1 MTEGIYHVTLTG
13 HDDHF
18 TYNKPSSWMRNMIAG
33 EKYLETAGEMQVK
46 NHTTGEYASVTFKE
60 GTGGGLFGA
69 PTNRNDVVAT
79 FYDRSGK
86 KCRRIVGKWS
96 DKLAEE
102 IDMNKRKLSVMWTAN
117 PPGIEDYS
125 KYYGF
130 TRYCVE
136 LNEITDLERGK
147 LPITD
152 TRLRPDQRLYENGRK
167 KTNIFNFDSYHNT
180 RISRFGG

>member
-1 MTEGIYHVTLTG
+1 MTEGVFHVNLTG

-18 TYNKPSSWMRNMIAG
+18 TYAKPSSWMRNMIAG
-33 EKYLETAGEMQVK
+33 EKYLEHAGEMKVM
-46 NHTTGEYASVTFKE
+46 NHTTGEYATVTFKE

-79 FYDRSGK
+79 FYSASGK
-86 KCRRIVGKWS
+86 KVRRIVGKWS

-102 IDMNKRKLSVMWTAN
+102 VDMNKRQLSVLWTAN
-117 PPGIEDYS
+117 TPGVEDHA

-130 TRYCVE
+130 TRFCME
-136 LNEITDLERGK
+136 LNEITDIEKDK

-152 TRLRPDQRLYENGRK
+152 TRYRPDQHLYELGK
-167 KTNIFNFDSYHNT
+167 
-180 RISRFGG
+180 